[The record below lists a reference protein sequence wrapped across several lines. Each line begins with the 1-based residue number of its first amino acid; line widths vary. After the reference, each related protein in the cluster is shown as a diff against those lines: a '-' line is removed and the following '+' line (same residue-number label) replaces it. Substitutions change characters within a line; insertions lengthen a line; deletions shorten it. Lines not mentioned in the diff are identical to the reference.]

1 MYRQAVAKKVKPF
14 IPARLEVRT
23 EDGSIFIAT
32 SRILRDPDLQDR
44 CLEKR
49 ELKRI
54 MKILQERGT
63 LPEQV
68 RPKSTQPARRP
79 STSPSSRRR

>member
-1 MYRQAVAKKVKPF
+1 VARKTKSV

-23 EDGSIFIAT
+23 EDGSTFIET
-32 SRILRDPDLQDR
+32 DRIIRDPDLQNR

-54 MKILQERGT
+54 MKIMEERGT
-63 LPEQV
+63 LERHPDSAK
-68 RPKSTQPARRP
+68 PKSGPTK
-79 STSPSSRRR
+79 SPLRKR